1 MNGFLAVSCASE
13 RSAIPI
19 TVIAPIMIRMPVMSI
34 IPPSPLDE
42 SFREIKYAING
53 KMTLKEEYQKKI
65 DLVNKLLKDRKS
77 TGKSDVTTAEYEHM
91 RDVYQYRID
100 AMNRIE
106 EKRKKDQV
114 NNYEEMISQT
124 ASRRGTL
131 CENCGNTLKSTAK
144 FCGSCG
150 NQV

>member
-1 MNGFLAVSCASE
+1 
-13 RSAIPI
+13 
-19 TVIAPIMIRMPVMSI
+19 
-34 IPPSPLDE
+34 
-42 SFREIKYAING
+42 
-53 KMTLKEEYQKKI
+53 MTLKEEYQKKI

-77 TGKSDVTTAEYEHM
+77 TGKSDVTTAEYEHV

-124 ASRRGTL
+124 ASRRGTF
-131 CENCGNTLKSTAK
+131 CEKCGNTLKSIAK